1 MRLHKQNLYPIVQ
14 KTRLNTMKHL
24 APYAMLL
31 FLSCCSITGFSQ
43 NGNIPKPRQFSNFPD
58 IINCSVAELSSIFN
72 STPGQ
77 NINLSFSGN
86 FSFSGNVTSNVVKY
100 SNLQTAVIK
109 SPVFN
114 NTIFNVSKIINAD
127 SSVSYLGRIIN
138 KNYFDGYEL
147 KRNAAGNY
155 QLIKIET
162 DRVIQDCR
170 QL

>member
-1 MRLHKQNLYPIVQ
+1 
-14 KTRLNTMKHL
+14 MKHL

-31 FLSCCSITGFSQ
+31 LLSFSFTTGFSQ
-43 NGNIPKPRQFSNFPD
+43 NGNVPKPKQFSNFPD
-58 IINCSVAELSSIFN
+58 IINCSEAELSSIFD
-72 STPGQ
+72 SSPGQ
-77 NINLSFSGN
+77 NISLSFSNN
-86 FSFSGNVTSNVVKY
+86 FLFSGNVTSNVVKY
-100 SNLQTAVIK
+100 ANLQTAVIK

-114 NTIFNVSKIINAD
+114 NTIFSVSKIINKD
-127 SSVSYLGRIIN
+127 NSISYLGRIIN

-155 QLIKIET
+155 QLIKMET

>member
-1 MRLHKQNLYPIVQ
+1 
-14 KTRLNTMKHL
+14 MKHL

-31 FLSCCSITGFSQ
+31 LLSFSFTTGFSQ
-43 NGNIPKPRQFSNFPD
+43 NGNVPKPKQFSNFPD
-58 IINCSVAELSSIFN
+58 IINCSEAELSSIFN
-72 STPGQ
+72 SSPGQ
-77 NINLSFSGN
+77 NISLSFSNN
-86 FSFSGNVTSNVVKY
+86 FLFSGNVTSNVVKY
-100 SNLQTAVIK
+100 ANLQTAVIK

-114 NTIFNVSKIINAD
+114 NTIFSVSKIINKD
-127 SSVSYLGRIIN
+127 NSISYLGRIIN

-155 QLIKIET
+155 QLIKMET